1 MQIEIYSSFARDAK
15 KLPDNVR
22 EDISNAIAIIQA
34 SKSFSDIPR
43 VKDMK
48 GGKKAKNS
56 YRMRIGDFRI
66 CFYFRNDIIELTRV
80 LPRKDVYK
88 VFP

>member
-1 MQIEIYSSFARDAK
+1 MQIDIHSSFVRDSK
-15 KLPDNVR
+15 KLPVNIK
-22 EDISNAIAIIQA
+22 EDIANAITLISAA
-34 SKSFSDIPR
+34 KTFLDIPD

-48 GGKKAKNS
+48 GGKKAKNA
-56 YRMRIGDFRI
+56 YRMRIDNYRI
-66 CFYFRNDIIELTRV
+66 CFFFRNGIVELVRV